1 MQTSIDFDAVGVA
14 NAMADAARDAILPH
28 YRALSNV
35 ENKLADGDFDPVTE
49 ADKAAERAMRA
60 VLAELRPDDAIHGEE
75 YGRQDGSTGWTWVL
89 DPIDGTRAFVAGL
102 PVWTTLIGLVDTDG
116 DAIVGVIDQANLDER
131 YIGTPDGSCLK
142 TSASETTISVSP
154 CQDLRQAVIAT
165 TDPFIMTPPEQGA
178 WTHLRHTARIVRY
191 GLDAYAYARLA
202 AGSIDLVAEA
212 GLAPYDAAALIPVV
226 RGAGGLACDWR
237 GAPAKP
243 GGQLVCAASQG
254 ILDQALIS
262 LRRSAT

>member
-1 MQTSIDFDAVGVA
+1 MQKSLNFDAVGVA

-28 YRALSNV
+28 FRALSHI

-75 YGRQDGSTGWTWVL
+75 YGLQDGSTGWTWIL

-102 PVWTTLIGLVDTDG
+102 PVWTTLIGLVDAEG
-116 DAIVGVIDQANLDER
+116 DAIVGIIDQAYLDER
-131 YIGTPDGSCLK
+131 YIGTPDGSFLK
-142 TSASETTISVSP
+142 TSAAEIKLSVSP
-154 CQDLRQAVIAT
+154 CDDLREAVIAT